1 MIAITHDRKI
11 VRNRHNG
18 LIAFLDIFLLAIFP
32 DMFYITAE
40 FDLGRI
46 LRTADLKWIAIL

>member
-1 MIAITHDRKI
+1 MIAIAHDRKI